1 MTSYIV
7 RRVLACIPVLLGVTV
22 LLFILVDLMPGDA
35 VTAMMTPEAPT
46 SKAQLREMRERLGL
60 DQPWLVRYGRWLW
73 QLLHGNLGYSYVTLQ
88 PVTTLI
94 SARLGATL
102 ELMGIAVIIS
112 IVLGVFL
119 GTISAVYQYS
129 VLDHVLTVFAFVGRS
144 LPDFFLG
151 LLLIYVFAL
160 RLQWLPVSGMRTPGA
175 ASLLDQLQHLILPM
189 CTLAYLRL
197 AVFVR
202 YTRSSFLEVLNSDY
216 LVFGRAKGLR
226 ESTLIFKHAMRNAL
240 IPIITV
246 IGLNIPVVFAGAVV
260 TEAVFAWPGLG
271 RLYVTAV
278 SQRDYPLVMALSL
291 MTAIAV
297 LVSNRLVDLSYTF
310 IDPRVRYD

>member
-297 LVSNRLVDLSYTF
+297 LVSNLLVDLSYTF

>member
-1 MTSYIV
+1 MTSYII

-88 PVTTLI
+88 PIATLI

-102 ELMGIAVIIS
+102 ELMGIALIIS

-160 RLQWLPVSGMRTPGA
+160 RLQWLPVSGMKTPGA
-175 ASLLDQLQHLILPM
+175 ASLLDQLQHLVLPM
-189 CTLAYLRL
+189 CTLAYFRL

-291 MTAIAV
+291 MTAVAV
-297 LVSNRLVDLSYTF
+297 LVSNLLVDLSYTF